1 MLTFDEIRELVQL
14 VGESGV
20 AVVEIEQSGDR
31 LRIEGRPAEAL
42 ASSVVHPPVTVS
54 TPAQSSQGSAEN
66 AAVAA
71 SAEED
76 LHVVTS
82 PIVGTFYRAPNP
94 DAAPYVAVG
103 DFVEKGQSLCIVEAM
118 KLMNEIEADVTG
130 VIARVFPEN
139 AQPVEFGEPLFGI
152 RTS

>member
-31 LRIEGRPAEAL
+31 LRIEGRPPEAL
-42 ASSVVHPPVTVS
+42 ASSMVHPPVTVS
-54 TPAQSSQGSAEN
+54 TPAQNAQGTAESAG
-66 AAVAA
+66 VAA
-71 SAEED
+71 AAEED

-130 VIARVFPEN
+130 VIARVFAEN

-152 RTS
+152 RSS